1 MSILVKE
8 VFGWSLSVG
17 RTDRDGELGEDVPER
32 ERSSAKGWR
41 CSNDVC
47 PGNGQSF

>member
-8 VFGWSLSVG
+8 VFGWSLSMG
-17 RTDRDGELGEDVPER
+17 RMDRDGKLGKDVPGR
-32 ERSSAKGWR
+32 GRGSAKGWR

-47 PGNGQSF
+47 PGNSKSF